1 MFAAT
6 DLGTSATGYVRATG
20 LAPRDSTPTVAW
32 SLDRSGALLSPND
45 DGQGD
50 GLVVAARLSERVEAT
65 LTVRNAGGSVVW
77 SKTAEAD
84 IVRFSW
90 DLTNDAGNV
99 VHDGAYTWTLK
110 ARDDWG
116 NPGVTANGGF
126 TLDATPPTSKAT
138 QSSTEGLDGWRV
150 SPVDIRL
157 TATDALSGVRSIS
170 YRLDGG
176 AAKTYGDGL
185 RVSANGKTTVEY
197 RATDKAGIREPWHQL
212 TFRIDTRAPT
222 IGVAMSG
229 TAGDV
234 AGIWRGAVTL
244 KPSFADGGSGVA
256 GRLVSVD
263 GGPATALS
271 GESVVVKPDGTH
283 VVAFTAT
290 DVAGNQATV
299 RRSFT
304 IDTVAP
310 VVTAD
315 AGGSKP
321 ATVTPNGDAVG
332 EVVGLPFTVSE
343 ASTVTARIAGPGG
356 TAVRTLSAD
365 GGAGRIS
372 WDGRT
377 ATGRPV
383 PDGRYTVAL
392 TARDAA
398 GNVGE
403 PATLEVDVYA
413 ALASVTR
420 SPTLFYPQDGDAL
433 ARSSTVSFRL
443 LSPATVTVK
452 VLDAR
457 GDVVRTAYADRA
469 LAAGPVDLGLE
480 RQGDRRGVREAGP
493 LPDRRDGHERHPAGG
508 PVHHGRGGRVPSR
521 RVGDDG
527 RPRPRA
533 HVDRPVR
540 RTAVDDAG
548 RRGQRGGRDAW
559 TVRMTKTTAT
569 TWTATITPRRAGD
582 PGTLGLTVKARDEA
596 GGRNASTLKLGLAR
610 RSDRET
616 DPLPGIASGG
626 TMVGSILLP
635 RAEVPEV
642 PEMTMRTAP
651 GHGSQRRWRLERWL
665 PASEDASRGA
675 SNLAT
680 IPRAGNYS
688 SDTRAG

>member
-1 MFAAT
+1 M
-6 DLGTSATGYVRATG
+6 
-20 LAPRDSTPTVAW
+20 
-32 SLDRSGALLSPND
+32 
-45 DGQGD
+45 
-50 GLVVAARLSERVEAT
+50 
-65 LTVRNAGGSVVW
+65 
-77 SKTAEAD
+77 
-84 IVRFSW
+84 
-90 DLTNDAGNV
+90 
-99 VHDGAYTWTLK
+99 
-110 ARDDWG
+110 
-116 NPGVTANGGF
+116 
-126 TLDATPPTSKAT
+126 
-138 QSSTEGLDGWRV
+138 
-150 SPVDIRL
+150 
-157 TATDALSGVRSIS
+157 
-170 YRLDGG
+170 
-176 AAKTYGDGL
+176 
-185 RVSANGKTTVEY
+185 
-197 RATDKAGIREPWHQL
+197 
-212 TFRIDTRAPT
+212 
-222 IGVAMSG
+222 
-229 TAGDV
+229 
-234 AGIWRGAVTL
+234 
-244 KPSFADGGSGVA
+244 
-256 GRLVSVD
+256 SVD

-299 RRSFT
+299 RRSFA

-420 SPTLFYPQDGDAL
+420 SPALFYPQDGDAL

-443 LSPATVTVK
+443 LSPATVSVK

-469 LAAGPVDLGLE
+469 LAAGPVTWAWNGKVTGGAFAKPGPY
-480 RQGDRRGVREAGP
+480 RIAVTATNGTQRAGQSTTVEAAAFR
-493 LPDRRDGHERHPAGG
+493 LAAS
-508 PVHHGRGGRVPSR
+508 VT
-521 RVGDDG
+521 
-527 RPRPRA
+527 
-533 HVDRPVR
+533 
-540 RTAVDDAG
+540 TAV
-548 RRGQRGGRDAW
+548 RGHALTLTARSAERLSTTPVVVVSEPGVDGW

-582 PGTLGLTVKARDEA
+582 PGTLGLTVKARDQA
-596 GGRNASTLKLGLAR
+596 GGRNASSLKL
-610 RSDRET
+610 
-616 DPLPGIASGG
+616 
-626 TMVGSILLP
+626 
-635 RAEVPEV
+635 
-642 PEMTMRTAP
+642 
-651 GHGSQRRWRLERWL
+651 
-665 PASEDASRGA
+665 
-675 SNLAT
+675 NL
-680 IPRAGNYS
+680 R
-688 SDTRAG
+688 